1 MRQLEYTM
9 FISNNRTSFHLW
21 WKEDLA
27 KHWKVSK
34 YYETDCRYQISA
46 QTDNFDF
53 LDQIF
58 PKRVFPVKKGKIP
71 LVRVSMAVT
80 FRTGA
85 DRHNSI
91 LMSLFL
97 LAAETKRYW
106 TSLPRSFSAWFLQK
120 NVSPV
125 YSINSQNFLVWLHFL
140 LEILRNMCIVIVYF
154 PVYGITSSLSPTW
167 PKRSEQK
174 FKYLENE
181 KSFQDET
188 KIIFHHFPKAFID
201 ANKTNILESGKVYF
215 CKGYEGI
222 IHKLRF
228 LVL

>member
-9 FISNNRTSFHLW
+9 CISNNRTSFHLW

-71 LVRVSMAVT
+71 LVRASMAVT

-85 DRHNSI
+85 DKHNGI
-91 LMSLFL
+91 LMSLLL
-97 LAAETKRYW
+97 LAAETKRY
-106 TSLPRSFSAWFLQK
+106 TFSAWFYRKMFL
-120 NVSPV
+120 P
-125 YSINSQNFLVWLHFL
+125 SIL
-140 LEILRNMCIVIVYF
+140 LTDKI
-154 PVYGITSSLSPTW
+154 SLSDCL
-167 PKRSEQK
+167 
-174 FKYLENE
+174 F
-181 KSFQDET
+181 F
-188 KIIFHHFPKAFID
+188 
-201 ANKTNILESGKVYF
+201 
-215 CKGYEGI
+215 
-222 IHKLRF
+222 LRYYAIC
-228 LVL
+228 VL

>member
-1 MRQLEYTM
+1 MKLIVDTKFQLKLTIL
-9 FISNNRTSFHLW
+9 ISWTKFSQKGYFRSKREKFHLCVCPW
-21 WKEDLA
+21 PLLSA
-27 KHWKVSK
+27 RAP
-34 YYETDCRYQISA
+34 TD
-46 QTDNFDF
+46 
-53 LDQIF
+53 
-58 PKRVFPVKKGKIP
+58 
-71 LVRVSMAVT
+71 
-80 FRTGA
+80 
-85 DRHNSI
+85 NSI

-201 ANKTNILESGKVYF
+201 ANKTNILESGKVCF

>member
-9 FISNNRTSFHLW
+9 CISNNRTSFHLW

-34 YYETDCRYQISA
+34 YETDCRYQISA

-85 DRHNSI
+85 DKHNGI
-91 LMSLFL
+91 LMSLLL
-97 LAAETKRYW
+97 LAAETKRY
-106 TSLPRSFSAWFLQK
+106 TFSAWFLQK

-125 YSINSQNFLVWLHFL
+125 YSINWQNFLVWLPFL

-154 PVYGITSSLSPTW
+154 PVYDITSSLSPTW
-167 PKRSEQK
+167 PKSSEQK
-174 FKYLENE
+174 FKYLDNE
-181 KSFQDET
+181 KSFQ
-188 KIIFHHFPKAFID
+188 
-201 ANKTNILESGKVYF
+201 
-215 CKGYEGI
+215 
-222 IHKLRF
+222 
-228 LVL
+228 